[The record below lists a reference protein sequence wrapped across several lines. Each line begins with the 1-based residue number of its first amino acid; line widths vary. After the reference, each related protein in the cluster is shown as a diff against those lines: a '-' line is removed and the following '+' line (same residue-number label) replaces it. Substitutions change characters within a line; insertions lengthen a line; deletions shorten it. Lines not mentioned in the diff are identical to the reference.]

1 MSLQDFSSPTVQE
14 KPSMPVSFWL
24 QDPNVLLDPT
34 FAWQWFP
41 EDSLSLEAKLN
52 ALTRLVFVM
61 TLFGFMLTQNM
72 WVLAS
77 GAISIIVIAVFYTLS
92 NENTSRNG
100 DEDAKQR
107 GVLGARGKRGAQG
120 GNQNNDDEREGFET
134 HDNGAD
140 IPTNAADIFDVP
152 QSNNPMS
159 NVLLTDYQTN
169 PQKRP
174 APPCILTNDQT
185 NLVTSAIQKMNPTNP
200 YLDERLF
207 MGTGDRLEF
216 DQSMRSFYSTP
227 STTIPNDQQGF
238 ADFCYG
244 GMVSCKEGNK
254 FACARNLVNPQMI

>member
-1 MSLQDFSSPTVQE
+1 MSLQEDFSSSTVPE
-14 KPSMPVSFWL
+14 KPTAPISFWL
-24 QDPNVLLDPT
+24 QDPNNLLDP
-34 FAWQWFP
+34 ASVWQWFP

-61 TLFGFMLTQNM
+61 TLFGYMLTQNV

-92 NENTSRNG
+92 NENTVNLDEEDSR
-100 DEDAKQR
+100 R
-107 GVLGARGKRGAQG
+107 GRGGEGRS
-120 GNQNNDDEREGFET
+120 EELEGFET
-134 HDNGAD
+134 NGNGAE
-140 IPTNAADIFDVP
+140 IPINAANIFDVP

-174 APPCILTNDQT
+174 APPCILSNEQT
-185 NLVTSAIQKMNPTNP
+185 NLVTTAIQKMNPTNP
-200 YLDERLF
+200 YIDERLF
-207 MGTGDRLEF
+207 MGTGDRLQF

-254 FACARNLVNPQMI
+254 FSCARNLVNPQMV